1 MTCTAKKKL
10 ENIQIKSFDHRIVT
24 LEKKNLTKAQKRE
37 KPTNI
42 SILASMGIKF

>member
-24 LEKKNLTKAQKRE
+24 LKKKKKKFNKSTKKGETYKYLDFGQHG
-37 KPTNI
+37 N
-42 SILASMGIKF
+42 

>member
-24 LEKKNLTKAQKRE
+24 LKKKKKILTKAQKKGE
-37 KPTNI
+37 TYKYLDFGQHGN
-42 SILASMGIKF
+42 